1 MITSKPVCLNKVPS
15 KFTQIGVIM
24 KYTLLDYIRS
34 RRFLILMALTLVM
47 SVALSYFVGKGI
59 FGVWGT
65 FSPIFIVLSV
75 VFFGGDAISGEF
87 QNKTGY
93 FSVPNP
99 ISRSVIYTG
108 KWLSALIASCITF
121 GVFAVST
128 LVTGLYYSN
137 VPSEFGLSVLFAYFY
152 LAAIVGFVFF
162 VSSLFKSSTNAFI
175 VDIVVLMLAF
185 NIISQIAGMVPV
197 EPWFSLSYG
206 GGIISTILQNP
217 YPPNVIEHQLGS
229 VTMTSYNPT
238 VPEGIAIM
246 AVYLIV
252 TTVVGMLLFKRKEF
266 T

>member
-1 MITSKPVCLNKVPS
+1 MIRTKSGCINKVPS
-15 KFTQIGVIM
+15 KFAQIGVIM

-47 SVALSYFVGKGI
+47 SVALAYFVGKGI
-59 FGVWGT
+59 FGLWGT
-65 FSPIFIVLSV
+65 FSPIFITLSV

-99 ISRSVIYTG
+99 ISRSVIYIG
-108 KWLSALIASCITF
+108 KWLSAFIAACITF
-121 GVFAVST
+121 GVFAASIT
-128 LVTGLYYSN
+128 LTGLYYN
-137 VPSEFGLSVLFAYFY
+137 AVPSEFGLSVLFAYFY

-175 VDIVVLMLAF
+175 VDIVVLMLGF
-185 NIISQIAGMVPV
+185 SIISQIAGMIPV

-206 GGIISTILQNP
+206 GSIMSTILQNP
-217 YPPNVIEHQLGS
+217 YPPNVTVNHFGS
-229 VTMTSYNPT
+229 TTMTSYNPT
-238 VPEGIAIM
+238 VPEGLAIM

-252 TTVVGMLLFKRKEF
+252 TTVVGLIMFKRKEF
-266 T
+266 N